1 MLESLATQSRREMEV
16 MLKEGDDVRFLHR
29 LLESEDEV

>member
-1 MLESLATQSRREMEV
+1 MLESLASHSRREMEV

-29 LLESEDEV
+29 LLDCEDEV

>member
-29 LLESEDEV
+29 LLESEEEV

>member
-1 MLESLATQSRREMEV
+1 MLESLTSLTKREMEV